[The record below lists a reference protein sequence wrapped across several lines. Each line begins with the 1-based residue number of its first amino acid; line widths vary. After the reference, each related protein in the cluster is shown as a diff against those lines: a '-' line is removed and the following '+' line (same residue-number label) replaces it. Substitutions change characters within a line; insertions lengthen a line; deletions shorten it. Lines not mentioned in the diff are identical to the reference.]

1 MILYDVDQM
10 TQAIADGVELDEEF
24 YYDAYWMTL
33 NTKGTTVALRE
44 DDYVIMYMGIENPAS
59 VGFYEQW
66 SCLGQYSEKVGT
78 FHGTVF
84 NYDYSDVLLTNN
96 EVTRNADNIDYQTF
110 YHPNY
115 DRNGPWT
122 MGASS
127 KYYTTYFD
135 DAADV
140 TGMSCTGV
148 RQVGAGQRGYFGYN
162 AGDFINARLGFRVY
176 KDEND
181 TVARLAKD
189 YDMITFELLGAQA
202 LIASATALIAAALA
216 I

>member
-1 MILYDVDQM
+1 MDP
-10 TQAIADGVELDEEF
+10 GF

-33 NTKGTTVALRE
+33 NTKGTTVAFRE
-44 DDYVIMYMGIENPAS
+44 DDHIISYMGIENPRAP
-59 VGFYEQW
+59 GLFEQW
-66 SCLGQYSEKVGT
+66 SCLGKYKEEVGT
-78 FHGTVF
+78 FHGSVF
-84 NYDYSDVLLTNN
+84 NYEYGAPLLTNE
-96 EVTRNADNIDYQTF
+96 EVERNADNIDYQTF

-122 MGASS
+122 MGAST

-135 DAADV
+135 ANADV

-148 RQVGAGQRGYFGYN
+148 RQVGFGQRGYFGYD
-162 AGDFINARLGFRVY
+162 AGDFINARLGFRAY
-176 KDEND
+176 TDEND

-189 YDMITFELLGAQA
+189 YDMINFELLN
-202 LIASATALIAAALA
+202 ATALISTAAAFLTVSLA